1 MEADIGYTVRK
12 KMNVEELY
20 MDRDAQIEAIEQ
32 TFRDAEKEITHHYS
46 KPHVHPVEVF
56 PILPDFEMWKYPCAQ
71 VIFDS
76 DPAPAGL
83 TPAQQFDQMGQAM
96 IRGVMD
102 ESGEQFVAYFL
113 PTDETMTKR
122 AEDASEGVD
131 YKDDMEYEYKMA
143 REYNWNVKSKAS
155 KGYEENFFFL
165 FREDGVYFNELET
178 RVRLSK
184 RRLKAGQQISNSKL
198 VVKHRSLNKQ
208 EAKMQRYRERNL
220 EPLQEEEEDM
230 SEEEEEDEQE
240 ERKSRSRSK
249 SVSRS
254 RSVSRSK
261 SRSVSRS
268 RSRSVS
274 AARSKSRSRSVSRSK
289 SRSISRSRSRS
300 VSRSRSES
308 GSRSRSVSR
317 SRSRSSGSRS
327 GSD

>member
-1 MEADIGYTVRK
+1 
-12 KMNVEELY
+12 
-20 MDRDAQIEAIEQ
+20 
-32 TFRDAEKEITHHYS
+32 
-46 KPHVHPVEVF
+46 
-56 PILPDFEMWKYPCAQ
+56 
-71 VIFDS
+71 
-76 DPAPAGL
+76 
-83 TPAQQFDQMGQAM
+83 MG

-102 ESGEQFVAYFL
+102 EAGEQFVAYFL
-113 PTDETMTKR
+113 PTEETMAKR
-122 AEDASEGVD
+122 RSDQDEGKDYTDDA
-131 YKDDMEYEYKMA
+131 EYEYKMA

-165 FREDGVYFNELET
+165 FREDGVFYNELET

-198 VVKHRSLNKQ
+198 VVKHRPLNKM
-208 EAKMQRYRERNL
+208 EAKSQKYRERNL
-220 EPLQEEEEDM
+220 EPLQEERE
-230 SEEEEEDEQE
+230 
-240 ERKSRSRSK
+240 SRSRSK

-300 VSRSRSES
+300 VS
-308 GSRSRSVSR
+308 
-317 SRSRSSGSRS
+317 
-327 GSD
+327 